1 MHIHSLY
8 CVAVVRLWFWNPEEK
23 KYWPWPLNTNPKGN
37 KLYLCYFTISLT
49 LKNVF
54 ILDGVEDCLELWGQD
69 FPGLLWNDKECTSR
83 RHYICE
89 TNSKWEFFSLHIRS
103 TKLTCILNLNIYGVT
118 CFSCVKRQLH
128 FSLQFAIML
137 SLTSNILAW
146 LDPVFCYSFN
156 IYNQFKSTT
165 AIAFQGIF
173 YINFC
178 NKTSNMIQRKLA

>member
-1 MHIHSLY
+1 MLLLCGCDFGIHRKRNTDPDHWILH
-8 CVAVVRLWFWNPEEK
+8 
-23 KYWPWPLNTNPKGN
+23 NTNPKGEQ
-37 KLYLCYFTISLT
+37 LYLCYFAISLT

-103 TKLTCILNLNIYGVT
+103 TKLTYILNLNIYGVT
-118 CFSCVKRQLH
+118 CFSYVKRQLH

-146 LDPVFCYSFN
+146 LDPVFFYSFN